1 MKYVLSCLVALIISQ
16 AQAKEGMW
24 IPSLIGEMNIGE
36 MQAMGFALTAEDI
49 YSVNNSSIKDA
60 IVHFGGGCTA
70 EVISDKG
77 LILTNHHCGYGQIQ
91 SHSSVDHDYLT
102 DGFWAM
108 KQSEELA
115 CPGLTATFIIR
126 IEDITAKVLAGTDT
140 ISNAEL
146 RKKRVSE
153 NMAAAEKA
161 AVTGTHYEAY
171 TRPFYYG
178 NQYYL
183 FVTETFKDIRMVGAP
198 PSAIGKFGGDTDNW
212 VWPRHTGDFSIFRIY
227 ANKDNKPAA
236 YAADNVPFVP
246 RHSLPI
252 SLKGVKQND
261 FTMVYG
267 FPGRTQE
274 YLTSNAVDYVLNKSN
289 PIKIK
294 MRENGLSVMDGYM
307 KQDAATRIQY
317 AAKYARIA
325 NYWKKW
331 IGESK
336 GLTKYDAIQ
345 KKQSIEKELITK
357 ASTQNAKDG
366 AAITA
371 LLDSFK
377 LVYANYNT
385 IALDYEVFAE
395 FYYSGPEL
403 FKFINALLAKAVP
416 LTKKD
421 IKPEEVEAIK
431 KKMVASIE
439 RFYKDFNVKV
449 DKDVMTVLAPIW
461 FETISTTGKSTYVTA
476 LLGKHQNNWSMVA
489 DAVYSKSLFAD
500 KDQLIKFINDLK
512 PGLVFSKIKD
522 PAFVLAD
529 DLAKTF
535 DQALRPKYV
544 EINQKVTEMQAA
556 YMTYLM
562 KYTTEKKF
570 YPDANSTLRVT
581 YGKVDGYKPADGVSY
596 NCFSTIEGIM
606 EKDGTADDFVVPL
619 RLKELYDAKD
629 YGQYAE
635 GNTLPVCFIASNHT
649 TGGNSGS
656 PAIDANGNLIGL
668 NFDRCWEGTMSDI
681 FYDAEIC
688 RNIMVDMR
696 YVLFVVDKY
705 AGAGYLVDEM
715 KLIR

>member
-1 MKYVLSCLVALIISQ
+1 MKYILSAFVALILFQ
-16 AQAKEGMW
+16 AKAKEGMW

-49 YSVNNSSIKDA
+49 YSVNKSSLKDA

-70 EVISDKG
+70 EVISNQG

-108 KQSEELA
+108 NKSEELA

-126 IEDITAKVLAGTDT
+126 IEDITSKVLAGLDT
-140 ISNAEL
+140 ISNAEM
-146 RKKRVSE
+146 RKKQLE
-153 NMAAAEKA
+153 ANIAEAEKK
-161 AVTGTHYEAY
+161 AVEGTHYEAY

-227 ANKDNKPAA
+227 ANKDNKPAP

-252 SLKGVKQND
+252 SLKGVQQND

-274 YLTSNAVDYVLNKSN
+274 YLTSYAVDYVLNKSN
-289 PIKIK
+289 PVKIK
-294 MRENGLSVMDGYM
+294 MRENELAVMDSYM
-307 KQDAATRIQY
+307 KQDAKTRIQY

-336 GLTKYDAIQ
+336 GLTKYDAIE
-345 KKQSIEKELITK
+345 KKQAIEKELVAK
-357 ASTQNAKDG
+357 AATTNAAE
-366 AAITA
+366 AAEIA
-371 LLDSFK
+371 QLLANFK
-377 LVYANYNT
+377 TVYSEYNT
-385 IALDYEVFAE
+385 VALDYEVFAE
-395 FYYSGPEL
+395 FYFSGPEL
-403 FKFINALLAKAVP
+403 FRFINNLLVKATPIAKGE
-416 LTKKD
+416 

-431 KKMVASIE
+431 QKMVASVE
-439 RFYKDFNVKV
+439 GFYKDFNVTV
-449 DKDVMTVLAPIW
+449 DKDVFKILAPIW
-461 FETISTTGKSTYVTA
+461 FQTISASGKSPYMTA
-476 LLGKHQNNWSMVA
+476 LLAKHQNNWNSVA
-489 DAVYSKSLFAD
+489 EAVYSKSVFTD
-500 KDQLIKFINDLK
+500 KAKLIQFIHGLK
-512 PGLVFSKIKD
+512 PGVVLSKIKD
-522 PAFVLAD
+522 PAFLVAN
-529 DLAKTF
+529 DLAGTF
-535 DQALRPKYV
+535 DEALRPKYTV
-544 EINQKVTEMQAA
+544 INQKVTDMQAS

-562 KYTTEKKF
+562 KYNKDKKF

-581 YGKVDGYKPADGVSY
+581 YGKVDGYKPADGVTY

-606 EKDGTADDFVVPL
+606 QKDGTADDFVVPQ
-619 RLKELYDAKD
+619 RLKELYEAKD

-705 AGAGYLVDEM
+705 AGASYLVDEM
-715 KLIR
+715 KLVK